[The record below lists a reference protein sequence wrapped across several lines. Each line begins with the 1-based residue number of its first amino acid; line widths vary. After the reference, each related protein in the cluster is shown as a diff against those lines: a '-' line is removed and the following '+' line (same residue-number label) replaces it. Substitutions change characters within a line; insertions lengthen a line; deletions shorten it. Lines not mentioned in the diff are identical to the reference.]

1 MKGVS
6 GPMSN
11 RLRVTGALVAAMVAG
26 ALQIAGAQVLTLP
39 AKMRMSAVNMSNNL
53 TGANGILE
61 ITIERWS
68 SAEERKKLLDT
79 VVEKGQQKLL
89 SELQKA
95 PVKGR
100 IRVPGWNGP
109 DPNNYRTGW
118 NLRYAWNEPL
128 PDGGQK
134 VVLGVDRYMSFL
146 EIKNQPKS
154 VDYPFTLVQLHIG
167 KDGKGEGKLAALT
180 MITWDKK
187 KQSLEIENYGTEPVR
202 LNNFVFESGLKK

>member
-1 MKGVS
+1 MNVIMTKRSTLAVLTAIGVVC
-6 GPMSN
+6 M
-11 RLRVTGALVAAMVAG
+11 
-26 ALQIAGAQVLTLP
+26 LQMARAQVLELP

-61 ITIERWS
+61 ITIDKWS
-68 SAEERKKLLDT
+68 TPEERGKLLET
-79 VVEKGQQKLL
+79 VQAKGQQKLL

-100 IRVPGWNGP
+100 IRIPGWTGA

-118 NLRYAWNEPL
+118 NLRYAWHEAL
-128 PDGGQK
+128 PDGREK

-146 EIKNQPKS
+146 EIRNQPKS
-154 VDYPFTLVQLHIG
+154 VDYPFTIMQLHINKNG
-167 KDGKGEGKLAALT
+167 TAEGKLAALT

-187 KQSLEIENYGTEPVR
+187 KQMLEIENYGTEPVR
-202 LNNFVFESGLKK
+202 LANFVFEKGLKK

>member
-1 MKGVS
+1 MRKYLL
-6 GPMSN
+6 MS
-11 RLRVTGALVAAMVAG
+11 VAAVTLVYG
-26 ALQIAGAQVLTLP
+26 LQTVGAQVLELP
-39 AKMRMSAVNMSNNL
+39 VKMRMSAVNMSNNL

-68 SAEERKKLLDT
+68 TPEERAKLLDT

-89 SELQKA
+89 DALQDA

-100 IRVPGWNGP
+100 IRIPGWQGA

-118 NLRYAWNEPL
+118 NLRYAWHEPL
-128 PDGGQK
+128 PDGREK

-146 EIKNQPKS
+146 EIRNQPKS

-167 KDGKGEGKLAALT
+167 KDGKSEGKLAALT
-180 MITWDKK
+180 MISWDKK
-187 KQSLEIENYGTEPVR
+187 KQVLEIENYGTEPVR
-202 LNNFVFESGLKK
+202 LANFVFEQGLKK

>member
-1 MKGVS
+1 
-6 GPMSN
+6 MSN
-11 RLRVTGALVAAMVAG
+11 RLSVSVALAAAMVAS
-26 ALQIAGAQVLTLP
+26 ALQIASAQVLELP

-68 SAEERKKLLDT
+68 TPEERTKLLDT

-89 SELQKA
+89 SELEKA

-100 IRVPGWNGP
+100 IRIPGWNGP

-118 NLRYAWNEPL
+118 NLRYAWHEAL
-128 PDGGQK
+128 PNGGEK
-134 VVLGVDRYMSFL
+134 IMLGVDRYMSFM

-154 VDYPFTLVQLHIG
+154 VDYPFTLVQLHIN
-167 KDGKGEGKLAALT
+167 KDGTSEGKLAALT
-180 MITWDKK
+180 MIKWDKK
-187 KQSLEIENYGTEPVR
+187 KQNLEIENYGTEPVR
-202 LNNFVFESGLKK
+202 LSNFVFESGMKK

>member
-1 MKGVS
+1 
-6 GPMSN
+6 MSN
-11 RLRVTGALVAAMVAG
+11 RLFLSVALAAAMVAS
-26 ALQIAGAQVLTLP
+26 ALQIARAQVLELP

-68 SAEERKKLLDT
+68 TPEERTKLLDT

-89 SELQKA
+89 SELEKA

-100 IRVPGWNGP
+100 IRIPGWNGP

-118 NLRYAWNEPL
+118 NLRYAWHEAL
-128 PDGGQK
+128 PNGGEK
-134 VVLGVDRYMSFL
+134 VMLGVDRYMSFM

-154 VDYPFTLVQLHIG
+154 VDYPFTLVQLHLT
-167 KDGKGEGKLAALT
+167 KDGKSEGKLAALT
-180 MITWDKK
+180 MIKWDKK
-187 KQSLEIENYGTEPVR
+187 KQNLEIENYGTEPVR
-202 LNNFVFESGLKK
+202 LSNFVFESGIKK

>member
-1 MKGVS
+1 MMTKQLS
-6 GPMSN
+6 AFA
-11 RLRVTGALVAAMVAG
+11 ALTAVATVCS
-26 ALQIAGAQVLTLP
+26 LQMASAQVLQLP

-61 ITIERWS
+61 VTIEKWS
-68 SAEERKKLLDT
+68 TPEEREKLLNT

-100 IRVPGWNGP
+100 IRIPGWNGA

-118 NLRYAWNEPL
+118 NLRYAWHEPL
-128 PDGGQK
+128 PNGGEK

-154 VDYPFTLVQLHIG
+154 VDYPFTLVQLQFD

-187 KQSLEIENYGTEPVR
+187 KQVLEIENYGTEPVR
-202 LNNFVFESGLKK
+202 LSNFVFEKGQKK

>member
-1 MKGVS
+1 MTKRSMLAVLTAIS
-6 GPMSN
+6 VVCS
-11 RLRVTGALVAAMVAG
+11 
-26 ALQIAGAQVLTLP
+26 LQMTGAQVLELP

-61 ITIERWS
+61 ITIDRWS
-68 SAEERKKLLDT
+68 TAQERAKLLET
-79 VVEKGQQKLL
+79 VAAKGQDKLL

-100 IRVPGWNGP
+100 IRIPGWTGA

-118 NLRYAWNEPL
+118 NLRYAWHEPL
-128 PDGGQK
+128 PDGGEK

-146 EIKNQPKS
+146 EIRNQPKS
-154 VDYPFTLVQLHIG
+154 VDYPFTLVQIHMK
-167 KDGKGEGKLAALT
+167 KDGTGEGKLAAFT

-187 KQSLEIENYGTEPVR
+187 KQVLEIENYGTEPVR
-202 LNNFVFESGLKK
+202 LANFVFERGLKK

>member
-1 MKGVS
+1 
-6 GPMSN
+6 MSN
-11 RLRVTGALVAAMVAG
+11 RLSVSVALAAAMVAS
-26 ALQIAGAQVLTLP
+26 ALQIASAQVLELP

-68 SAEERKKLLDT
+68 TPEERTKLLDT

-89 SELQKA
+89 SELEKA

-100 IRVPGWNGP
+100 IRIPGWNGP

-118 NLRYAWNEPL
+118 NLRYAWHEAL
-128 PDGGQK
+128 PNGGEK
-134 VVLGVDRYMSFL
+134 IMLGVDRYMSFM

-154 VDYPFTLVQLHIG
+154 VDYPFTLVQLHIN
-167 KDGKGEGKLAALT
+167 KDGTGEGKLAALT
-180 MITWDKK
+180 MIKWDKK
-187 KQSLEIENYGTEPVR
+187 KQNLEIENYGTEPVR
-202 LNNFVFESGLKK
+202 LSNFVFESGMKK

>member
-1 MKGVS
+1 
-6 GPMSN
+6 MSN
-11 RLRVTGALVAAMVAG
+11 RLSVSVALAAALVAS
-26 ALQIAGAQVLTLP
+26 ALQIASAQVLELP

-68 SAEERKKLLDT
+68 TPEERTKLLDT

-89 SELQKA
+89 SELEKA

-100 IRVPGWNGP
+100 IRIPGWNGP

-118 NLRYAWNEPL
+118 NLRYAWHEAL
-128 PDGGQK
+128 PNGGEK
-134 VVLGVDRYMSFL
+134 IMLGVDRYMSFL

-154 VDYPFTLVQLHIG
+154 VDYPFTLVQLHIN
-167 KDGKGEGKLAALT
+167 KDGTGEGKLAALT
-180 MITWDKK
+180 MIKWDKK
-187 KQSLEIENYGTEPVR
+187 KQNLEIENYGTEPVR
-202 LNNFVFESGLKK
+202 LSNFVFEAGLKK

>member
-1 MKGVS
+1 
-6 GPMSN
+6 MSN
-11 RLRVTGALVAAMVAG
+11 RLFVSVAVAAAMVAS
-26 ALQIAGAQVLTLP
+26 ALQIASAQVLELP

-68 SAEERKKLLDT
+68 TPEERTKLLDT

-89 SELQKA
+89 SELEKA

-100 IRVPGWNGP
+100 IRIPGWNGP

-118 NLRYAWNEPL
+118 NLRYAWHEAL
-128 PDGGQK
+128 PNGGEK
-134 VVLGVDRYMSFL
+134 IMLGVDRYMSFM

-154 VDYPFTLVQLHIG
+154 VDYPFTLVQLHIN
-167 KDGKGEGKLAALT
+167 KDGTSEGKLAALT
-180 MITWDKK
+180 MIKWDKK
-187 KQSLEIENYGTEPVR
+187 KQNLEIENYGTEPVR
-202 LNNFVFESGLKK
+202 LSNFVFESGVKK

>member
-1 MKGVS
+1 MTKKLS
-6 GPMSN
+6 
-11 RLRVTGALVAAMVAG
+11 LFAALTTVGIVC
-26 ALQIAGAQVLTLP
+26 ALQITSAQVLELP

-61 ITIERWS
+61 ITIEKWS
-68 SAEERKKLLDT
+68 TPEERTKLLDT

-100 IRVPGWNGP
+100 IRIPGWTGS

-118 NLRYAWNEPL
+118 NLRYAWHEAL
-128 PDGGQK
+128 PTGAEK

-154 VDYPFTLVQLHIG
+154 VDYPFTLVQLQVN
-167 KDGKGEGKLAALT
+167 KDGTGEGKLAALT

-187 KQSLEIENYGTEPVR
+187 KKVLEIENYGTEPVR
-202 LNNFVFESGLKK
+202 LSNFVFEKGLKK